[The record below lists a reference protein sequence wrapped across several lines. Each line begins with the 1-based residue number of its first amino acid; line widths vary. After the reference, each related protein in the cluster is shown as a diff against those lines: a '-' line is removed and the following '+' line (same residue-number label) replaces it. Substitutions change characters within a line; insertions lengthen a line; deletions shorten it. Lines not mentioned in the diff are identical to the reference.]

1 MFPHTD
7 IKQAPWYAVEA
18 DDKRRARLNCIA
30 HLLSLVPYQDIDREK
45 ISLPK
50 RQKDGSYVR
59 PPMTD
64 QTFVPRKY

>member
-1 MFPHTD
+1 
-7 IKQAPWYAVEA
+7 
-18 DDKRRARLNCIA
+18 
-30 HLLSLVPYQDIDREK
+30 VPYQDIAREK
-45 ISLPK
+45 IVLPK